1 MSLDIVVQRLN
12 KTSATIIDTD
22 ALRVEIEQMLRKR
35 VIDQDYK
42 VLISITVQERTCDDI
57 STEDINTN
65 CTEQN
70 SVYKLPT
77 KY

>member
-1 MSLDIVVQRLN
+1 MSLDIIVQRLN
-12 KTSATIIDTD
+12 KTSATIIDND
-22 ALRVEIEQMLRKR
+22 ALRIEIEQMLRKR
-35 VIDQDYK
+35 VIDQDY
-42 VLISITVQERTCDDI
+42 TVQERTCDDI

-77 KY
+77 KH

>member
-1 MSLDIVVQRLN
+1 MSLDIIVQRLN
-12 KTSATIIDTD
+12 KTSATIIDND
-22 ALRVEIEQMLRKR
+22 ALRIEIEQMLRKR
-35 VIDQDYK
+35 VIDQDY
-42 VLISITVQERTCDDI
+42 TVQERTCDGI

-77 KY
+77 KH

>member
-12 KTSATIIDTD
+12 KTSATIIDKD
-22 ALRVEIEQMLRKR
+22 ALRIEIEQMLRKR
-35 VIDQDYK
+35 VIDQDY
-42 VLISITVQERTCDDI
+42 TVQERTCDDI

-77 KY
+77 KH

>member
-1 MSLDIVVQRLN
+1 MSLDIAVQRLN

-70 SVYKLPT
+70 SVYELPT
-77 KY
+77 KH

>member
-12 KTSATIIDTD
+12 KTSATIIDND
-22 ALRVEIEQMLRKR
+22 ALRIEIEQMLRKR
-35 VIDQDYK
+35 VIDQDY
-42 VLISITVQERTCDDI
+42 TVQERTCDDI

-77 KY
+77 KH

>member
-1 MSLDIVVQRLN
+1 MSLDIVVLRLN
-12 KTSATIIDTD
+12 KTSATITDTD
-22 ALRVEIEQMLRKR
+22 ALRIEVEQMLRKR

-65 CTEQN
+65 CTKQN

-77 KY
+77 KH